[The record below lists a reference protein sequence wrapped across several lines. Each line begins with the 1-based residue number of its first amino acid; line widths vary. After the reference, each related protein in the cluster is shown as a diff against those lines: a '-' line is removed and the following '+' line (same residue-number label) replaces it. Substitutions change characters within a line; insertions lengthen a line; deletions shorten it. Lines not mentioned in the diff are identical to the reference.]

1 MKFLKNILASA
12 LAVLAVASCTI
23 ESEDT
28 FPTAPVAP
36 VMSAHN
42 DILITTATVEEDVT
56 FSWAPAR
63 FIDAETYVYDLFV
76 AMGETEAQLAND
88 LTDCYYTLSKTDFRT
103 FLKDNFTLEQNSTHT
118 ISVYAAITAADS
130 TVFAADPVSLKVY
143 VYDDA
148 VPSVAT
154 AAAEA
159 VVLDKDKPAEEV
171 ALLTWTE
178 PRLAYGE
185 DVTYKVTLKVGEGEE
200 SVLAEGLFDREWKM
214 TVDALNEAVVAAG
227 GAEEAAVEVMFTVYA
242 CCESIP
248 AGIPSAAV
256 KITVT
261 TYVATFSEQ
270 YYLPGSY
277 QGWNPAT
284 AAVLKHS
291 NVTKGLYQGFV
302 DLTTTDGADVEFK
315 FCPTDSWDNGGDF
328 GFSDVEVTAYGEGEL
343 AYSAATAKVSATDNV
358 KVPSGFYYV
367 RLDKKFGT
375 LDMVQVLNL
384 ELIGAFEAS
393 ENWGKGVK
401 MTWDASASA
410 WTASQDLVMT
420 KDAEF
425 LIRFNSA
432 WDYKFGGKLEA
443 LDFGGENIK
452 FSKNDGTYK
461 LILKAAD
468 SDFSINAVD
477 VNMPD
482 YLVVAGNYSGH
493 GWSATDDMRIY
504 LKDAANGIY
513 KGYITMYGAN
523 QEFKFVKNGS
533 VWCGQTATNG
543 LTYTIVEGDAGQNC
557 MIENGSYYWEFDII
571 NMTAKATLITKAGL
585 IGTINDWEKI
595 NEMTFDEETLTYS
608 IEQTFAEGDEF
619 KFIFNDTSWTWEM
632 GEGEDGLIHEGGNI
646 KVTTAGTY
654 VVTLDMAHGSYPTYT
669 MTAK

>member
-1 MKFLKNILASA
+1 MKLIRNIFASVA
-12 LAVLAVASCTI
+12 AVFAVASCTI
-23 ESEDT
+23 VPEDT
-28 FPTAPVAP
+28 FSTAPVAP

-42 DILITTATVEEDVT
+42 DILITTATVGEDVT
-56 FSWAPAR
+56 FAWEKAR
-63 FIDAETYVYDLFV
+63 FINTDAYVYDLYV
-76 AMGETEAQLAND
+76 TVGETDALLAND
-88 LTDCYYTLSKTDFRT
+88 VVNTYYTLSKTDFRT
-103 FLKDNFTLEQNSTHT
+103 FMKENFELVQNSTHT
-118 ISVYAAITAADS
+118 VKARAEITDAEGQVYAS
-130 TVFAADPVSLKVY
+130 DPIEFKVY

-148 VPSVAT
+148 VPSVLE
-154 AAAEA
+154 AEIA
-159 VVLDKDKPAEEV
+159 EIVLDKDNPSDEL
-171 ALLTWTE
+171 ALLKWTE
-178 PRLAYGE
+178 PRLVYGE
-185 DVTYKVTLKVGEGEE
+185 DVTYKVTLKVAEGEE
-200 SVLAEGLFDREWKM
+200 QVLSEGGFDM
-214 TVDALNEAVVAAG
+214 SYSTTVDALNEAVIAAG
-227 GAEEAAVEVMFTVYA
+227 GAEEAEVEVNFYVYA
-242 CCESIP
+242 CCPTIP
-248 AGIPSAAV
+248 DGVPSNAV
-256 KITVT
+256 TVKVT

-284 AAVLKHS
+284 AAVLKVS
-291 NVTKGLYQGFV
+291 AKVKGLYQGFV
-302 DLTTTDGADVEFK
+302 DLTTADGADVEFK

-328 GFSDVEVTAYGEGEL
+328 GFNDVTVTTYGDK
-343 AYSAATAKVSATDNV
+343 YTAATAKTTASDNI

-375 LDMVQVLNL
+375 LAMVQVLNL

-461 LILKAAD
+461 LVLKAST
-468 SDFSINAVD
+468 SDLSLNAVD

-493 GWSATDDMRIY
+493 GWSPTDDMRIY
-504 LKDAANGIY
+504 LKDAEKGIY
-513 KGYITMYGAN
+513 KGYITMFNGD
-523 QEFKFVKNGS
+523 QGFKFVKNGS
-533 VWCGQTATNG
+533 VWCGQTATDG
-543 LTYTIVEGDAGQNC
+543 LVYTIAEGGGENC

-585 IGTINDWEKI
+585 IGSINGWGAI

-632 GEGEDGLIHEGGNI
+632 GEGEDGLIHQGGNI

>member
-1 MKFLKNILASA
+1 MKFLNNILASA
-12 LAVLAVASCTI
+12 AAVLAVASCTI
-23 ESEDT
+23 VPEDT
-28 FPTAPVAP
+28 FSTAPVAP

-42 DILITTATVEEDVT
+42 DILITTATVDESVT
-56 FSWAPAR
+56 FSWTEAR
-63 FIDAETYVYDLFV
+63 YINAEAYVYDLFV
-76 AMGETEAQLAND
+76 TMGEKEAQLAND
-88 LTDCYYTLSKTDFRT
+88 LTDTYYTLSKTDFRT
-103 FLKDNFTLEQNSTHT
+103 FMKDNFTLEQNSTHS
-118 ISVYAAITAADS
+118 ISVYASITDADS

-159 VVLDKDKPAEEV
+159 VVLDKDKPADEV

-185 DVTYKVTLKVGEGEE
+185 DITYKVAIKVGEGEE
-200 SVLAEGLFDREWKM
+200 TVLAEGLFDREWKM

-227 GAEEAAVEVMFTVYA
+227 GAEEAAVDVMFTVYA

-277 QGWNPAT
+277 QGWDPAT

-291 NVTKGLYQGFV
+291 KVTKGLYQGFV

-328 GFSDVEVTAYGEGEL
+328 GFSDVEVTEHGTDVT
-343 AYSAATAKVSATDNV
+343 YSAAAAATTSKDNI

-367 RLDKKFGT
+367 RLDKKFSK
-375 LDMVQVLNL
+375 LDMVQVENL

-393 ENWGKGVK
+393 ENWAKGIA
-401 MTWDASASA
+401 MTWDASACA
-410 WTASQDLVMT
+410 WTASEDLVMT

-425 LIRFNSA
+425 LIRFNSG
-432 WDYKFGGKLEA
+432 WDFKFGGELDALE
-443 LDFGGENIK
+443 FGGENIA

-468 SDFSINAVD
+468 SDFSLNAVD

-493 GWSATDDMRIY
+493 GWSSTDDMRIY
-504 LKDAANGIY
+504 LKDAEKGIY
-513 KGYITMYGAN
+513 KGYITMYNGD
-523 QEFKFVKNGS
+523 QGFKFVKNGS
-533 VWCGQTATNG
+533 VWCGQTATEG

-557 MIENGSYYWEFDII
+557 MIDNGTYYWEFDII

-585 IGTINDWEKI
+585 IGSINGWGDM
-595 NEMTFDEETLTYS
+595 NEMTFDEATLTYTL
-608 IEQTFAEGDEF
+608 EQTFAAGDEF

-632 GEGEDGLIHEGGNI
+632 GAGEEGLIHQGGNI
-646 KVTTAGTY
+646 KVETAGTY

-669 MTAK
+669 IVAK

>member
-1 MKFLKNILASA
+1 MKFLNNILASA
-12 LAVLAVASCTI
+12 AAVLAVASCTI
-23 ESEDT
+23 VPEDT
-28 FPTAPVAP
+28 FSTAPVAP

-63 FIDAETYVYDLFV
+63 FINAEAYVYDLFV
-76 AMGETEAQLAND
+76 AMGETKAQLAND
-88 LTDCYYTLSKTDFRT
+88 LTDTYYTLSKTDFRT
-103 FLKDNFTLEQNSTHT
+103 FLKDNFTLEQNSTHS
-118 ISVYAAITAADS
+118 ISVYAAITDADS
-130 TVFAADPVSLKVY
+130 TVFAAAPISLKVY

-185 DVTYKVTLKVGEGEE
+185 DVTYKVAIKVGEGEE

-242 CCESIP
+242 YCESIP

-277 QGWNPAT
+277 QGWAPAT

-302 DLTTTDGADVEFK
+302 DLTTADGADVEFK
-315 FCPTDSWDNGGDF
+315 FCPTDAWDGGEF
-328 GFSDVEVTAYGEGEL
+328 GFSDVEVTQHGKEVT
-343 AYSAATAKVSATDNV
+343 YSAAVAATTSGDNI

-367 RLDKKFGT
+367 RLDKKFGK
-375 LDMVQVLNL
+375 LDMVQVENL

-393 ENWGKGVK
+393 ENWTKGVA
-401 MTWDASASA
+401 MTYDASACA
-410 WTASQDLVMT
+410 WTASEDLVMT
-420 KDAEF
+420 KDAKF
-425 LIRFNSA
+425 LVRFNSG
-432 WDYKFGGKLEA
+432 WDFKFGGELDALE
-443 LDFGGENIK
+443 FGGEDIV

-468 SDFSINAVD
+468 SDFSLNAVD

-504 LKDAANGIY
+504 LKDAENGIY
-513 KGYITMYGAN
+513 KGYITMFNGD
-523 QEFKFVKNGS
+523 QGFKFVKNGS
-533 VWCGQTATNG
+533 VWCGQTATDG

-557 MIENGSYYWEFDII
+557 MIDNGTYYWEFDII

-585 IGTINDWEKI
+585 IGTINDWGAI
-595 NEMTFDEETLTYS
+595 NEMTFDEESLTYS
-608 IEQTFAEGDEF
+608 IEQTFAAGDQF
-619 KFIFNDTSWTWEM
+619 KFIFNDTSWAWEM
-632 GEGEDGLIHEGGNI
+632 GAGEEGLIHQGGNI
-646 KVTTAGTY
+646 KVETAGTY